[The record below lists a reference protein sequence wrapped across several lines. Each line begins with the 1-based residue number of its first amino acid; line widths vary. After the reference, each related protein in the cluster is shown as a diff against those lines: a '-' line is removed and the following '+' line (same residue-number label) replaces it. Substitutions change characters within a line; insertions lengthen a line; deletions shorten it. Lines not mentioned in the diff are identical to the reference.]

1 MIMERKKLIGIDINL
16 GDYSS
21 FVDNII
27 ERACSPTHSGYICVA
42 NVHMLIEAH
51 QSPAFAE
58 IVNGS
63 YLATPDGVPL
73 RWAFKFL
80 YGIDQERIAGMD
92 LLSDLL
98 FAAEKQKVPVAF
110 YGGKSEMLGKAKL
123 YLEKT
128 YPDLIIGHMYSPPFR
143 ALSSEEEN
151 EVVRNI
157 NDSGARLV
165 FVILGCPKQEKWMAS
180 MQNRIQAVMIGIGGA
195 LPVLA
200 GVYKRAPGW
209 MQHAGLEWL
218 FRLGQEPKRLFK
230 RYATTNSMFVY
241 LLLKEKL
248 KRGKHTYVSGRTME

>member
-1 MIMERKKLIGIDINL
+1 MERKKLIGVDINL
-16 GDYSS
+16 GTYSD
-21 FVDNII
+21 FVDQII
-27 ERACSPTHSGYICVA
+27 DRACSANHSGYICVA
-42 NVHMLIEAH
+42 NVHMLIEAY

-58 IVNGS
+58 IINGA

-73 RWAFKFL
+73 RWAFKL
-80 YGIDQERIAGMD
+80 LHGLDQERIAGMD

-98 FAAEKQKVPVAF
+98 SAAEKQKVPVAF
-110 YGGKSEMLGKAKL
+110 YGGKSEMLEKAKL
-123 YLEKT
+123 YLEKVH
-128 YPDLIIGHMYSPPFR
+128 PNLHIAHIFSPPFR
-143 ALSSEEEN
+143 VLTVEEEN
-151 EVVRNI
+151 EIVQNI

-180 MQNRIQAVMIGIGGA
+180 MQNRLQAVMIGIGGA

-230 RYATTNSMFVY
+230 RYARTNSMFIY
-241 LLLKEKL
+241 LLMKEKL
-248 KRGKHTYVSGRTME
+248 KHRKNVVLNSRSID